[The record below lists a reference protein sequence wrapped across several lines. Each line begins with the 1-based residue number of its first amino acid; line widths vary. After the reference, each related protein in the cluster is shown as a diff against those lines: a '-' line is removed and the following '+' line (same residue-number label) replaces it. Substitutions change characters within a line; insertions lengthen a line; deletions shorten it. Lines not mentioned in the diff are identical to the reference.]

1 MRTGRHTPA
10 ANTKTSSPE
19 ATTTSHPLVHNELRG
34 FEGDHH
40 GAVDDSV
47 DESRGDQR
55 SPVKTP
61 QSRAGRESE
70 TDRAGP
76 RASQREPAL
85 TIAGNH
91 DGATHTPAVR
101 VRSMVKRFGGTTA
114 LAGVDLEV
122 AEGAIFG
129 LLGPNGAGKTT
140 LVRVLATLLEPDAG
154 SAEVFGHD
162 VVRDAV
168 AVRAMLGLTGQFA
181 AVDEILSGRENLEMF
196 GRLFDLPRADAR
208 RRAGELL
215 ERFDLAD
222 AADRPARTY
231 SGGMRRRLDL
241 ASSLLTRPRILFL
254 DEPTTGL
261 DPRSRNEIWTI
272 VRELANEG
280 TTLLL
285 TTQYLEEADALT
297 DRIAVIDHGRVIAQ
311 GTGNEL
317 KDRVGGKILEVE
329 LASAAERDRAAV
341 VLTGVGCGDP
351 EPGDRPDM
359 LTLPAPRD
367 GLELIADAAAALRQA
382 GIEVSDLGLR
392 RPTLDDVFLQLT
404 GAPPSQ
410 DEAEAPATGDG
421 AGRQPAGQAKAVE
434 LTPRLNVGRHAPS
447 LPRLRLPATREVRD
461 GITDA
466 AVVTA
471 RNLRHFIRQPQLLIF
486 STIQPIMFVLLFVYV
501 FGGAVRGSLPGGVSY
516 VDFLLPGIFVQSVA
530 FRATQTAIGLAEDLE
545 RGVIDR
551 FRSMPMA
558 RSAVLLGRTLA
569 DLVRN
574 VLIIALMIG
583 VGYLIGF
590 SFHAG
595 VLQAVASVAVVAA
608 FGFAL
613 SWIFAFVALT
623 VRGAEAAQ
631 AAGFVVIFPLVF
643 ASSVFVPVAT
653 MPHWLQS
660 FARASPVTLTANVA
674 RSYAL
679 VPGVPG
685 SLGEA
690 AAWIGGILAVF
701 IPLCVWRYRRMS

>member
-1 MRTGRHTPA
+1 MSVATSPA
-10 ANTKTSSPE
+10 
-19 ATTTSHPLVHNELRG
+19 
-34 FEGDHH
+34 
-40 GAVDDSV
+40 
-47 DESRGDQR
+47 
-55 SPVKTP
+55 
-61 QSRAGRESE
+61 
-70 TDRAGP
+70 
-76 RASQREPAL
+76 
-85 TIAGNH
+85 
-91 DGATHTPAVR
+91 PAVR
-101 VRSMVKRFGGTTA
+101 LEGAVKRFGATTA

-122 AEGAIFG
+122 AEGTVFG

-154 SAEVFGHD
+154 TAEVFGRD
-162 VVRDAV
+162 VVQDAV

-181 AVDEILSGRENLEMF
+181 AVDELLTGRENLEMF
-196 GRLFDLPRADAR
+196 GRLFDLTRKEAGQRAD
-208 RRAGELL
+208 ELL
-215 ERFDLAD
+215 GRFELAD
-222 AADRPARTY
+222 AADRTARTY

-241 ASSLLTRPRILFL
+241 ASSLLTRPRVLFL

-261 DPRSRNEIWTI
+261 DPRSRNEIWAI
-272 VRELANEG
+272 VRELVREG

-285 TTQYLEEADALT
+285 TTQYLEEADELAN
-297 DRIAVIDHGRVIAQ
+297 RIAVIDHGRVIAQ

-329 LASAAERDRAAV
+329 LTSPAERDHAQV
-341 VLTGVGCGDP
+341 VLAGVGCGDP
-351 EPGDRPDM
+351 EPGERPDR

-367 GLELIADAAAALRQA
+367 GLELIEDAAAALRGA
-382 GIEVSDLGLR
+382 GIDVSDIGLR

-404 GAPPSQ
+404 GAPPS
-410 DEAEAPATGDG
+410 ENG
-421 AGRQPAGQAKAVE
+421 AGSPPVADDRPVRPAQQTKLG
-434 LTPRLNVGRHAPS
+434 GRSAS
-447 LPRLRLPATREVRD
+447 IPRLRIPSARELRGGVK
-461 GITDA
+461 DA
-466 AVVTA
+466 WVVTA

-530 FRATQTAIGLAEDLE
+530 FRATQTAIGLAEDLD
-545 RGVIDR
+545 RGVVDR

-574 VLIIALMIG
+574 VLIIGLMIG

-590 SFHAG
+590 SFQAG
-595 VLQAVASVAVVAA
+595 APQALASVAVVAA

-643 ASSVFVPVAT
+643 ASSVFVPVSS
-653 MPHWLQS
+653 MPSWLQS
-660 FARASPVTLTANVA
+660 FAHSSPVSLTADVA

-679 VPGVPG
+679 TPGVPS
-685 SLGEA
+685 SLGA
-690 AAWIGGILAVF
+690 TTAWIGGLLAVF